1 MNKLVFTRCFAA
13 SILALLAA
21 PELARADQDAPGTV
35 TIKTVTIYGRADK
48 PHVEIILTRPTA
60 ANAAGAA
67 HDGLRARLL
76 SATEPHPIGNPPRH

>member
-1 MNKLVFTRCFAA
+1 MNKLLPLLFAA
-13 SILALLAA
+13 ATLATPNAALA
-21 PELARADQDAPGTV
+21 EDSAPGTV

-67 HDGLRARLL
+67 HDGLHARLM
-76 SATEPHPIGNPPRH
+76 SATEPRPVGNAPKK